1 MNYYCRME
9 ARLTDPEIKVLL
21 LGEVQKY
28 FYTINPVQITNVLG
42 NSVTV
47 LLEYSITDVNG
58 KSHKLYKT
66 KEGNWYDI
74 PEANLAVDNTVLMS
88 LKLAINSQETKD

>member
-1 MNYYCRME
+1 VNYYCRME
-9 ARLTDPEIKVLL
+9 ARLTDPEIKILL
-21 LGEVQKY
+21 LEEGQKY

-42 NSVTV
+42 NSVTL

-58 KSHKLYKT
+58 KNHKLYKT

-74 PEANLAVDNTVLMS
+74 PEANFAVDNIVLMS
-88 LKLAINSQETKD
+88 LKSAINSQEIKE

>member
-1 MNYYCRME
+1 ME
-9 ARLTDPEIKVLL
+9 ARLTDPEIKILL
-21 LGEVQKY
+21 LEEGQKY

-42 NSVTV
+42 NSVTL

-58 KSHKLYKT
+58 KNHKLYKT

-74 PEANLAVDNTVLMS
+74 PEANFAVDNIVLMS
-88 LKLAINSQETKD
+88 LKSAINSQEIKE